1 MDREAER
8 NAFTRAYA
16 YLNYDAPA
24 KWTALVAAVGT
35 GLLFVA
41 LLGLLWLFADL
52 VVYRGTI
59 PSFAE
64 LGPNEKAVFQKKWLD
79 QDKGESLK
87 SLGLAGP
94 SDRFEELTTAE
105 ARQPLPQEEETL
117 WRAHLYTFLRD
128 KVNGTAGAQALPAF
142 RDLAGPEQD
151 FVIHEWQALPDKETL
166 LDKLDLSAPRKADLV
181 KADRSALSP
190 ADQETLWQ
198 AYLFQKLASSQ
209 AEQDRVAAEVVR
221 QRLETARDSEPPIQP
236 SLADHGI
243 IGLLTRTY
251 IHDRFHAPAVVATI
265 SWFARWNSWMWRNTG
280 FRGANFPTYLA
291 GLLTVALLLTLFR
304 TLLSFLQ
311 REMAARAVI
320 EATTRLRRAV
330 YHHTFRLGT
339 LAFKELGPS
348 EAVSIFT
355 RHVEAVHDALFAW
368 LTVMVSEPVKFVLLL
383 LFALIVN
390 PWLALAFL
398 LFAALI
404 WLVGGQVAAYYRG
417 KARQLTNRASEQL
430 TLIRETLMFMRLVK
444 VYLMELFNQAR
455 VERLLSRYARA
466 QASRYRGEAIY
477 HPLLIFLGTL
487 AALVLLYVAGL
498 IVLYGQLGVASAIAL
513 ATALICLY
521 WPMESWLAN
530 RKYIR
535 RGREAAVVLFRFL
548 DRPGEVGQVVGA
560 EFLPPLARQLE
571 FDNVSLR
578 EPGTGRPLLQGVSFT
593 IKQGQRVGLVGAE
606 DQEKH
611 ALVYLIPRLLDPAS
625 GEIRIDQ
632 YNLRWVTL
640 DSLRAQIGIVLQH
653 NLVFHD
659 TVANNIGC
667 GDPAFNLPQI
677 IEAAKIAH
685 AHHFIQKLPQG
696 YDTTIGEL
704 GHSLNVSEKFRIALA
719 RAILRDPALLIVE
732 EPDVEMDDES
742 KSLVDDTF
750 TRLLPGRTALF
761 LPHRISTI
769 RSCDHIL
776 LLNKGRIEASG
787 VHRDL
792 LGQNPLYRH
801 LHYLEFN
808 VIGD

>member
-1 MDREAER
+1 VEREAEP
-8 NAFTRAYA
+8 NAFTRAYT
-16 YLNYDAPA
+16 YLNYNAFA
-24 KWTALVAAVGT
+24 KWMALIAAMGT

-64 LGPNEKAVFQKKWLD
+64 LGPTEQAVFQKKWLD

-87 SLGLAGP
+87 TLGLAGHQN
-94 SDRFEELTTAE
+94 RFEELTTSNS
-105 ARQPLPQEEETL
+105 RQPVPHEEEML

-128 KVNGTAGAQALPAF
+128 KVNGTAGAQVLPAF
-142 RDLAGPEQD
+142 RDLAEPEQIL
-151 FVIHEWQALPDKETL
+151 VILQWQALPDKDTL
-166 LDKLDLSAPRKADLV
+166 LEKLDISDPRKTDLL
-181 KADRSALSP
+181 KGDRSALSP
-190 ADQETLWQ
+190 ADLETLWQ
-198 AYLFQKLASSQ
+198 VYLYQRLDSGSD
-209 AEQDRVAAEVVR
+209 QDRAAAEVVR
-221 QRLETARDSEPPIQP
+221 QRLQPARESEPPVQP

-243 IGLLTRTY
+243 LSLLTRTY
-251 IHDRFHAPAVVATI
+251 IHDRFHAPVVVSTI
-265 SWFARWNSWMWRNTG
+265 SWFGRWNPWMWRYTG
-280 FRGANFPTYLA
+280 FRGVNFTSYLT
-291 GLLTVALLLTLFR
+291 GLLILALLLTLLR
-304 TLLSFLQ
+304 TFLSFLQ

-477 HPLLIFLGTL
+477 NPLLIFLGTL

-498 IVLYGQLGVASAIAL
+498 IVLYGQLGVASAITL

-521 WPMESWLAN
+521 WPLESWLAN
-530 RKYIR
+530 LKYLR
-535 RGREAAVVLFRFL
+535 RGREAAVILFRFL

-560 EFLPPLARQLE
+560 EFLPPLSRHLE

-578 EPGTGRPLLQGVSFT
+578 EPGTGRPLLQDVSFT
-593 IKQGQRVGLVGAE
+593 IKQGQRIGLVGAE
-606 DQEKH
+606 NQEKH

-667 GDPAFNLPQI
+667 GDPAFSLPQI

-696 YDTTIGEL
+696 YDTAVGEL

-732 EPDVEMDDES
+732 EPDVEMDDET
-742 KSLVDDTF
+742 KSLLDDTF

-776 LLNKGRIEASG
+776 LLNKGRIEAAG

-792 LGQNPLYRH
+792 LGQNSLYRH

-808 VIGD
+808 MIGD